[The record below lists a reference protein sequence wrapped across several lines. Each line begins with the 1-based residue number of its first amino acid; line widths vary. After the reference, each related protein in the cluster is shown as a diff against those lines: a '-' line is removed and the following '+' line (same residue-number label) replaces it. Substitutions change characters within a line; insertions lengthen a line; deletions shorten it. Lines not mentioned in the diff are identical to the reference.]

1 MKTWDLPPFNGYFNR
16 PTWAIV
22 TWLTN
27 VEPWYFKAKWFV
39 TLEMDAE
46 KFQKNILDMIK
57 TDSVA
62 VSDINP
68 SSRDDRWDHGL
79 RQNVYWREVID
90 ALKTI

>member
-1 MKTWDLPPFNGYFNR
+1 MKKWNLKPFNGYFNR

-27 VEPWYFKAKWFV
+27 IEEWYFKAKSLIS
-39 TLEMDAE
+39 LEMDDE
-46 KFQKNILDMIK
+46 KFREKILDIIK
-57 TDSVA
+57 ADSVA

-79 RQNVYWREVID
+79 RQNVDWIEVRN
-90 ALKTI
+90 ALKDI